1 MRLLDCISTC
11 LIAVAPA
18 VAIWPIPETISTG
31 DQALWIEHNIQVTY
45 NGGIVRW
52 SSLSHPS
59 CLSGAIHTNVGLV
72 NQQLAWSDDSSSQET
87 ELSSENIVLGGV
99 CRAMNTILQQ
109 SFVPWKLYARNAVK
123 ETEPSTEKAKTLITE
138 LEITQTGKDDASTW
152 KPLDGSSNETYTL
165 SVDLEGHAKIEA
177 ASAVGILRALETF
190 TQLFYNHTGGGVYT
204 TLAPVSIVDAP
215 KFPHRGILFD
225 VARDFFPVED
235 ILRTLDAMSQNKLNR
250 LHIHVTD
257 SQSWP
262 LEIPSMPELTEKGAY
277 APVAVYSVDDIAH
290 IQTYA
295 VQRGIEVIFEI
306 DTPGHIGI
314 VAEAYP
320 DIITGWGASP
330 WNTYCAEPPC
340 GQFRLN
346 EPKVDDFLDKL
357 MDDLLPRLSPYS
369 AYFHSGGDEV
379 NFEVYSLDPSV
390 ATNDSTVIIPLL
402 QKFTDKNHDRIR
414 KAGLVPLVWEEIP
427 KSYNVTI
434 GDDVVVQS
442 WLGGDAIQWLTSRG
456 HKVIDS
462 DYNFWG
468 KQYLD
473 CGRGQFLNFE
483 NGDPFQTYY
492 PFNDWCGPTKSWQ
505 LIYSH
510 NPVENLTAEQA
521 ELVLGG
527 EAAVWSELI
536 DGTNVD
542 SLIWPRAS
550 AMGEVLWSGRLDAS
564 GTNRSAIE
572 AAPRLA
578 DLRERMVARGVGA
591 SPVQMVFCTQGG
603 NGSTCDMPQ

>member
-72 NQQLAWSDDSSSQET
+72 NQQLPWSDDSSSQGT
-87 ELSSENIVLGGV
+87 ELSSDNIVLGGV
-99 CRAMNTILQQ
+99 CRAINTILQQ

-190 TQLFYNHTGGGVYT
+190 TQLFYKHTGGGVYT

-295 VQRGIEVIFEI
+295 VQRGIEVIFEV

-320 DIITGWGASP
+320 DIITGWGSSP

-427 KSYNVTI
+427 KNYNVTI

-462 DYNFWG
+462 DYNFW
-468 KQYLD
+468 YLD

-542 SLIWPRAS
+542 SLVWPRAS

>member
-45 NGGIVRW
+45 NGGI
-52 SSLSHPS
+52 LP
-59 CLSGAIHTNVGLV
+59 
-72 NQQLAWSDDSSSQET
+72 WSDDSSSQGT
-87 ELSSENIVLGGV
+87 ELSSDNIVLGGV
-99 CRAMNTILQQ
+99 CRAINTILQQ

-190 TQLFYNHTGGGVYT
+190 TQLFYKHTGGGVYT

-295 VQRGIEVIFEI
+295 VQRGIEVIFEV

-320 DIITGWGASP
+320 DIITGWGSSP

-427 KSYNVTI
+427 KNYNVTI

-462 DYNFWG
+462 DYNFW
-468 KQYLD
+468 YLD

-542 SLIWPRAS
+542 SLVWPRAS